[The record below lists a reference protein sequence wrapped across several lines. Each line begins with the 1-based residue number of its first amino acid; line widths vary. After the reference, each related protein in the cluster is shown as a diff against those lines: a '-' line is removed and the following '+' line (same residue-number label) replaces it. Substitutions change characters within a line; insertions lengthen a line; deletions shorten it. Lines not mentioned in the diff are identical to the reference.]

1 MNEEEIK
8 KKAKEV
14 YPEHE
19 FGLYIKEN
27 ELKREGYTKAL
38 TELEFI
44 PKIKGWIARDED
56 GSVWFHYSKP
66 QRKDEGRWESSICP
80 QPMEIYNVPL
90 PELTWEDEPVEIELI
105 LRKS

>member
-1 MNEEEIK
+1 MNEEEIE

-38 TELEFI
+38 TELEFM
-44 PKIKGWIARDED
+44 PKIKGWVARDEV
-56 GSVWFHYSKP
+56 GELWLCNHKP
-66 QRKDEGRWESSICP
+66 YISEGILCGKQFILRLDEFDNLKFG
-80 QPMEIYNVPL
+80 
-90 PELTWEDEPVEIELI
+90 DEPVKIELI